1 MCSKLFSW
9 LICRAEV
16 IKSNQPRFDL
26 SGRSRIL
33 REVPINFRDS
43 RLGFIGP
50 GSVRCSLEGV
60 QSLETANDSAM
71 TFEIHSGWFSFVS
84 FSGESLHNRK
94 SWNAFLL
101 LITSQPNYSTEDQ
114 VLKFQFRIFMQRQQN
129 NVNKNEVFTFW
140 SHKRAVYFALCNFL
154 FHSEL
159 FTRWKFD
166 VQCAMI
172 EPYRCRGILWSCSS
186 LDNTLQATELLID
199 HKFNF

>member
-1 MCSKLFSW
+1 MNGINKNREEAKREMCSKLFFW

-26 SGRSRIL
+26 LGRSQIL

-43 RLGFIGP
+43 RRSFIGS

-114 VLKFQFRIFMQRQQN
+114 VLKFQFRIFMQRRPKTTKQCEQ
-129 NVNKNEVFTFW
+129 KRTF
-140 SHKRAVYFALCNFL
+140 Y
-154 FHSEL
+154 
-159 FTRWKFD
+159 
-166 VQCAMI
+166 
-172 EPYRCRGILWSCSS
+172 ILI
-186 LDNTLQATELLID
+186 T
-199 HKFNF
+199 

>member
-1 MCSKLFSW
+1 M
-9 LICRAEV
+9 
-16 IKSNQPRFDL
+16 
-26 SGRSRIL
+26 
-33 REVPINFRDS
+33 
-43 RLGFIGP
+43 
-50 GSVRCSLEGV
+50 RCSLEGV

-114 VLKFQFRIFMQRQQN
+114 VLKFQFRIFMQRRPKTTKTMWTETKFLHSDHISEQ
-129 NVNKNEVFTFW
+129 FISLFATFY
-140 SHKRAVYFALCNFL
+140 SIPSL
-154 FHSEL
+154 FS
-159 FTRWKFD
+159 RWKFD
-166 VQCAMI
+166 VRCAMI
-172 EPYRCRGILWSCSS
+172 GPYRCRGILWSCSS